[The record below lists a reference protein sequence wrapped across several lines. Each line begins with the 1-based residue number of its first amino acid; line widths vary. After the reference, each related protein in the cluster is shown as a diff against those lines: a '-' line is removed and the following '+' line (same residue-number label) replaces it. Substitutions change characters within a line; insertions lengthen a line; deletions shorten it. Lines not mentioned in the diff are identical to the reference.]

1 MWPLGGFK
9 HAKNTTIC
17 LTLTP
22 SIDQTVI
29 NNPTM
34 YKGFLEVPP
43 LHYQTPRKLSLH
55 FLPLRRGCP
64 TKIVPKIG
72 WRFGLSILVN
82 FGPFFRL
89 RPPSTKCLKGSPYQ
103 KNVLAN
109 VVGHRKHMEGGWC
122 FFTSSFIYGL
132 QGPSNVF
139 GLKFRPTSLR
149 FVPSFQQTPRT
160 RGLNGKNYRKT
171 LQVLIVGLLE
181 TIRCGLFFS
190 QNICKYGH

>member
-1 MWPLGGFK
+1 MPKTRRFARLWRPLSTKRLPITLQCTRAFSKYPLCTIKRHENFRSTSYHYGGAALQKSF
-9 HAKNTTIC
+9 
-17 LTLTP
+17 P
-22 SIDQTVI
+22 
-29 NNPTM
+29 
-34 YKGFLEVPP
+34 
-43 LHYQTPRKLSLH
+43 KLVDASDFAFSLI
-55 FLPLRRGCP
+55 F
-64 TKIVPKIG
+64 
-72 WRFGLSILVN
+72 F
-82 FGPFFRL
+82 PFFRL

-171 LQVLIVGLLE
+171 LRVLIVGLLE

-190 QNICKYGH
+190 QNIRKYGH